1 MAAIQKKG
9 QVIGMKKAEIL
20 TPVVTA
26 FDAKGNID
34 VTANQK
40 IYEYLIG
47 KGIDGLV
54 VMGSTGEFFS
64 MTKEQKK
71 QLIDVAC
78 QYADK
83 TKVLIGTGGMV
94 ADETVELSNY
104 ALAKGAHA
112 VMIVSPYYFKF
123 SQETL
128 ETYYGNLAS
137 QINGN
142 IYIYNFPARTGYD
155 VSPEVTLR
163 LARKHANIVGYKDTV
178 TEMGHTRKLIDLL
191 WPEFPDFVVLS
202 GFEEFMAHNVIS
214 GGNGCIGGLSNVCP
228 ELFHGLA
235 QALNEKKF
243 DEIIKYQKI
252 VDQAMELYEIGDP
265 FIPILKEAMV
275 QKGILTNNW
284 CTVPMPKVTADQC
297 EKVRVWLKKM
307 PF

>member
-1 MAAIQKKG
+1 MAAIQKNG

-191 WPEFPDFVVLS
+191 RPEFPDFVVLS

-228 ELFHGLA
+228 ELFRNLA
-235 QALNEKKF
+235 DALNEKQLDK
-243 DEIIKYQKI
+243 IVKYQRM
-252 VDQAMELYEIGDP
+252 VDEAMGLYEIGDP
-265 FIPILKEAMV
+265 FIPIVKEAMI
-275 QKGILTNNW
+275 QKGIPMENK
-284 CTVPMPKVTADQC
+284 CTVPMPAVTEAQV
-297 EKVRVWLKKM
+297 KKIKGWMKKM
-307 PF
+307 GY